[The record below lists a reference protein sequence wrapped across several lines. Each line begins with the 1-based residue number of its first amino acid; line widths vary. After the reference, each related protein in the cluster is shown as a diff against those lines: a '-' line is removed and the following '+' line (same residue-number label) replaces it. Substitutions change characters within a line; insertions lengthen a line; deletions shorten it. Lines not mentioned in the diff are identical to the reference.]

1 MKLNRLRAAFG
12 IDITKVP
19 SVLVRAQAMHDGMAD
34 DPVTYA
40 NPTLPL
46 PAFQGL
52 IVSCGTAQQA
62 VKTRVVGSR
71 EKRDVQF
78 GNLLTG
84 METERSFIQSLA
96 NSNASQAASIIT
108 NAGLVVAAFPVHV
121 KALLTLRNAKQS
133 GSVTCEAH
141 VALLVGPGAKHPTEK
156 RYFGWQ
162 YTVDGGKTFTTM
174 VPTPTGKTAIHGLA
188 PLTTVGVRVNLTN
201 SEGPG
206 DWSQTVT
213 ILVL

>member
-1 MKLNRLRAAFG
+1 MNLRRLRAVYG
-12 IDITKVP
+12 INIQKIVE
-19 SVLVRAQAMHDGMAD
+19 VLSRAQAMHDGMAA
-34 DPVTYA
+34 DPATYDS
-40 NPTLPL
+40 PTLAL
-46 PAFQGL
+46 PAFLGL
-52 IVSCGTAQQA
+52 IQNLAVAQQA
-62 VKTRVVGSR
+62 VRTRAIGAR
-71 EKRDVQF
+71 ENRDVHR
-78 GNLLTG
+78 GLLLTG
-84 METERSFIQSLA
+84 MDLERTFIQSLA
-96 NSNASQAASIIT
+96 DAQPSRAAALIT
-108 NAGLVVAAFPVHV
+108 NGGLVVAASPVFH
-121 KALLTLRNAKQS
+121 KALLTLRNAKPS
-133 GSVTCEAH
+133 GGVTCDAH
-141 VALLVGPGAKHPTEK
+141 VGLLIGAGAKHPTEK